1 KDFLVIGYI
10 TEQQKWANLV
20 DDKNSDPKYEK
31 LDCGSYSKSSYKR
44 KPSKRIRKQN
54 IRFDNKENKDRLIN
68 LLENQLAEDMKK
80 TKIAHNQINS
90 ISNEENRHIFEMN
103 KFPLNSGWA
112 LKANQK
118 FGRKGTGKRIS
129 PEIRV
134 LLEEYFLAGNINKS
148 DKYTAQDMHD
158 ELVRHVQESEIK
170 VEEVPKVAT
179 IQNWIGHYVRE
190 HKQEAAARK
199 SN

>member
-1 KDFLVIGYI
+1 QLILVWDPDWPILKLGVVDIKKLSRNWLHYRTTKTGQSDPNNNKPSSSVIGLI
-10 TEQQKWANLV
+10 PSRLTRESLV
-20 DDKNSDPKYEK
+20 KKLEK
-31 LDCGSYSKSSYKR
+31 R
-44 KPSKRIRKQN
+44 N

-129 PEIRV
+129 PEIRA
-134 LLEEYFLAGNINKS
+134 LLEGYFLAGNINKS
-148 DKYTAQDMHD
+148 DRYTAQDMHD
-158 ELVRHVQESEIK
+158 ELVQHAQEGKIK
-170 VEEVPKVAT
+170 VEEVPKVAM
-179 IQNWIGHYVRE
+179 IQN
-190 HKQEAAARK
+190 
-199 SN
+199 